1 MKNAGIA
8 QTHKLF
14 FFNIK
19 RNKKVITWKIE
30 VKKGLVWI
38 IVKIKTNIF
47 LKRTNTLL
55 LFTTMIETQKIKTL
69 RYLKKCREPFL

>member
-1 MKNAGIA
+1 MKNAGFA

-55 LFTTMIETQKIKTL
+55 LFTTMIETQKIKT
-69 RYLKKCREPFL
+69 